1 MSGCLKIL
9 LRNILN
15 DPLTAVVLGVLRPF
29 SVLNPLSRRL
39 EILIVD
45 HWGLSFTTLGMWCL
59 LSL

>member
-1 MSGCLKIL
+1 MNGCLKIL
-9 LRNILN
+9 LRNILKY
-15 DPLTAVVLGVLRPF
+15 PLTAVVLGVLRPF

-45 HWGLSFTTLGMWCL
+45 DRAVPFNSLGMWHL